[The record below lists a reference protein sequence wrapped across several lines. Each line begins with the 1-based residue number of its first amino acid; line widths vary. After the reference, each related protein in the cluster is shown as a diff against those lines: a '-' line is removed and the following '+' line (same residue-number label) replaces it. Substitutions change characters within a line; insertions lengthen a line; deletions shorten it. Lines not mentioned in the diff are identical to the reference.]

1 MFIHEREKRLPL
13 KALLVATAGL
23 LLSLFVFQVVATIL
37 SSKLLLGVSVDTEPG
52 HLRITAVLPGSPAE
66 RADFQPG
73 TILSRVNDHP
83 VRNSSDIAKALRSN
97 PGSSATV
104 ILERD
109 GREQA
114 YAVTPG
120 IDPGFNMLMLNF
132 LVLAI
137 YIGLGLMALRARQLD
152 RRLGLFAAFCLVVA
166 LDVATEGNYQYFPR
180 IMEDLLFLEQVLAAL
195 QFSLIIH
202 LLSLIPSPAPW
213 MSRHRMRSLA
223 LIYGAN
229 LVLFLFFALVRFG
242 YLPVDEELA
251 ALTVSLGRN
260 NVFYI
265 AWGMTALLVLI
276 LQYRR
281 SPEKRDRGQLNFIIV
296 GVVPWVLFQI
306 ITPFLQGIPAYQ
318 GFWYPILD
326 VLTHL
331 AFPLAILF
339 AIFRYNLLDLNDFVS
354 HRAIRRFLP
363 LLLLSFIAIITISGI
378 LWSWPPPRSTG
389 LIWLIATLS
398 LATGLLY
405 QPLQQ
410 LVTGTLERSQTPE
423 GRNLGKNLRLLSRK
437 LDDMG
442 SSAELE
448 QFLNRELS
456 RILNCRFV
464 HLDIEDGNPS
474 STGHTR
480 YPEMTGPTLL
490 QPGLSSPGA
499 RSTLK
504 EVELLLPLHHERRH
518 LGALLLGRNR
528 HGHLYTPRE
537 VELLG
542 LFADN
547 VATRLAT
554 FRLQRQLEHDDL
566 TGLLRREN
574 ILDQVRKA
582 TRDYLAGNTP
592 FSIAMLDL
600 DNFKAI
606 NDGHGHLFGDQV
618 L

>member
-1 MFIHEREKRLPL
+1 
-13 KALLVATAGL
+13 
-23 LLSLFVFQVVATIL
+23 
-37 SSKLLLGVSVDTEPG
+37 
-52 HLRITAVLPGSPAE
+52 
-66 RADFQPG
+66 
-73 TILSRVNDHP
+73 
-83 VRNSSDIAKALRSN
+83 
-97 PGSSATV
+97 
-104 ILERD
+104 
-109 GREQA
+109 
-114 YAVTPG
+114 
-120 IDPGFNMLMLNF
+120 MLMLNF
-132 LVLAI
+132 LVLAV
-137 YIGLGLMALRARQLD
+137 YIGLGLMALRARHLD
-152 RRLGLFAAFCLVVA
+152 HRLGLLGAFCLVVA

-180 IMEDLLFLEQVLAAL
+180 VMEDILFLEQVLAAL

-213 MSRHRMRSLA
+213 MSHHRMRSLA

-229 LVLFLFFALVRFG
+229 LVLFLFFTLVRFG

-251 ALTVSLGRN
+251 ALAVSLGHN
-260 NVFYI
+260 NFFYI

-281 SPEKRDRGQLNFIIV
+281 SPEKRDRGQLNFIIA
-296 GVVPWVLFQI
+296 GVVPWVLFQV

-363 LLLLSFIAIITISGI
+363 LLLLSFIAIVMISGI

-389 LIWLIATLS
+389 LIWFVAILS
-398 LATGLLY
+398 LVTGLLY

-410 LVTGTLERSQTPE
+410 LVAGTLEHSQTPE

-464 HLDIEDGNPS
+464 HLDIEDGRPS

-490 QPGLSSPGA
+490 RPGLSRPGA
-499 RSTLK
+499 SSTLK

-582 TRDYLAGNTP
+582 TRDYLAGNAP

-618 L
+618 LQQVGNLMKRVLPPTARAGRFKAG

>member
-213 MSRHRMRSLA
+213 MS
-223 LIYGAN
+223 
-229 LVLFLFFALVRFG
+229 
-242 YLPVDEELA
+242 P
-251 ALTVSLGRN
+251 
-260 NVFYI
+260 I
-265 AWGMTALLVLI
+265 ACA
-276 LQYRR
+276 
-281 SPEKRDRGQLNFIIV
+281 
-296 GVVPWVLFQI
+296 PW
-306 ITPFLQGIPAYQ
+306 
-318 GFWYPILD
+318 
-326 VLTHL
+326 
-331 AFPLAILF
+331 
-339 AIFRYNLLDLNDFVS
+339 R
-354 HRAIRRFLP
+354 
-363 LLLLSFIAIITISGI
+363 
-378 LWSWPPPRSTG
+378 
-389 LIWLIATLS
+389 
-398 LATGLLY
+398 
-405 QPLQQ
+405 
-410 LVTGTLERSQTPE
+410 
-423 GRNLGKNLRLLSRK
+423 
-437 LDDMG
+437 
-442 SSAELE
+442 
-448 QFLNRELS
+448 
-456 RILNCRFV
+456 
-464 HLDIEDGNPS
+464 
-474 STGHTR
+474 
-480 YPEMTGPTLL
+480 
-490 QPGLSSPGA
+490 
-499 RSTLK
+499 
-504 EVELLLPLHHERRH
+504 
-518 LGALLLGRNR
+518 
-528 HGHLYTPRE
+528 
-537 VELLG
+537 
-542 LFADN
+542 
-547 VATRLAT
+547 
-554 FRLQRQLEHDDL
+554 
-566 TGLLRREN
+566 
-574 ILDQVRKA
+574 
-582 TRDYLAGNTP
+582 
-592 FSIAMLDL
+592 
-600 DNFKAI
+600 
-606 NDGHGHLFGDQV
+606 
-618 L
+618 